1 LLPEFLYE
9 FEKDCR
15 LVYSYEYWKFVTF
28 DEGVRMKK
36 IILLIIAVAVM
47 AMPLAAQSVSSD
59 KDIKTLQAPPDGRAK
74 IGLLMGL
81 PSGVTFGYR
90 LSNWFELNLTAGYN
104 FLFEQSAVIS
114 TNALFTLVNI
124 PVGENQMMPLS
135 LGPQVNFFLGSD
147 FVMETVADLRLEYTF
162 PNIPLNL
169 FGEFG
174 FGVRFFDDNNDW
186 IAWNGGVGVRYVF

>member
-1 LLPEFLYE
+1 
-9 FEKDCR
+9 
-15 LVYSYEYWKFVTF
+15 
-28 DEGVRMKK
+28 MKK

-47 AMPLAAQSVSSD
+47 AMPLAAQSVSKD

-74 IGLLMGL
+74 IGLLLGM

-90 LSNWFELNLTAGYN
+90 FSNWFELNLTAGYN
-104 FLFEQSAVIS
+104 FLFTSSALIS

-124 PVGENQMMPLS
+124 PVGDGQVMPLS
-135 LGPQVNFFLGSD
+135 LGPQVNFILGNEFFL
-147 FVMETVADLRLEYTF
+147 ETVADLRLEYTF
-162 PNIPLNL
+162 PDIPLNL

-174 FGVRFFDDNNDW
+174 FGVRFFDSNKW